1 MRPHLPARAEIDFF
15 GNGKDDRMQTFGI
28 SVYIGDERSDVR
40 ARFYTPLHER
50 IHNTVRDMI
59 QNR

>member
-1 MRPHLPARAEIDFF
+1 MRPRLPARAEVDFF
-15 GNGKDDRMQTFGI
+15 GHGKDDRMQTFGVSI
-28 SVYIGDERSDVR
+28 YIGDEDVR

-50 IHNTVRDMI
+50 IHMTVRDMI